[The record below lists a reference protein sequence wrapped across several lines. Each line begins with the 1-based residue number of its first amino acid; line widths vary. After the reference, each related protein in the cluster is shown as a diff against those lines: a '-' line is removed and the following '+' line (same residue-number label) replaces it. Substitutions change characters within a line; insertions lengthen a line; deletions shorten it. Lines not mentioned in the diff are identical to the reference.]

1 MLDISY
7 DFVIDLVNKYVN
19 PFDVI
24 LLRLTSKNLKYYKIL
39 PEHNFIRNIIGNSG
53 IKNFYKDPIDSYKIS
68 ISLYQNFNN
77 TKYDD
82 LKEIIEN
89 NLLYSLNIIYYDNN
103 SQSIFYNNDFHL
115 LYRIFSNIDLNEFK
129 SLSLNLTDLFRFS
142 KSLENIIFINDDN
155 CIKIDTLLIDFTN
168 SEIKDL
174 AILGNIIKNR
184 YLKVDNI
191 IIDNIQ
197 LNIDEINTYLFL
209 NIYYNIYYN
218 YLNNYFDNE
227 YVENGIAISPN
238 TLNYCHNFRYNPDM
252 YPLLKTSCYNINLYF
267 YDKPDYNFNDNY
279 NNYNNLDNYYVLDN
293 YVQYQNLQNIII

>member
-209 NIYYNIYYN
+209 NINDNTYFN
-218 YLNNYFDNE
+218 YLNN
-227 YVENGIAISPN
+227 
-238 TLNYCHNFRYNPDM
+238 
-252 YPLLKTSCYNINLYF
+252 
-267 YDKPDYNFNDNY
+267 
-279 NNYNNLDNYYVLDN
+279 
-293 YVQYQNLQNIII
+293 